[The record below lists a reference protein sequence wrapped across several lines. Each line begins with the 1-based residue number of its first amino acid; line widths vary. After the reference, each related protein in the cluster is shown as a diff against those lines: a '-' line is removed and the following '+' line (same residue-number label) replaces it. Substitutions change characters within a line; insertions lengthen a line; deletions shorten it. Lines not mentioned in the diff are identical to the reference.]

1 MVLPDDA
8 EKYYDVIIASGHK
21 FNGPQGTGF
30 MWISDRLQKY
40 LGCYIC
46 GNDEYGFVPGTPNV
60 NGIFAMTEA
69 LTKDDYTYIYS
80 EDLLKSLRTV
90 FDRKNIKY
98 KIVGEDTNKTGAI
111 NAIYLPGV
119 NADAL
124 TNYLST
130 KGIYISPGHSA
141 CAEES
146 DYRVLNFYGL
156 TDEEAACT
164 IRISFDS
171 QSNYGEINELAKEIS
186 YFTDK
191 FVK

>member
-1 MVLPDDA
+1 MN
-8 EKYYDVIIASGHK
+8 EQI
-21 FNGPQGTGF
+21 
-30 MWISDRLQKY
+30 
-40 LGCYIC
+40 
-46 GNDEYGFVPGTPNV
+46 NV
-60 NGIFAMTEA
+60 KI
-69 LTKDDYTYIYS
+69 
-80 EDLLKSLRTV
+80 LKSKLTIE
-90 FDRKNIKY
+90 DHK
-98 KIVGEDTNKTGAI
+98 KILNSLDIPIFNETETTINYWTGDKNKTAAI
-111 NAIYLPGV
+111 NAIYLPGI

-130 KGIYISPGHSA
+130 KAIYVSPGHSA

-171 QSNYGEINELAKEIS
+171 QNNYGEINELAKEIS